1 MNCPE
6 AIEHLYSFLD
16 EELTVDLKTEVLV
29 HLEGC
34 EGCFGHYEFERA
46 FLLFLQAR
54 CKAQAAPPEL
64 RRRVFEQVMQDRDRQ
79 V

>member
-6 AIEHLYSFLD
+6 AIDHLYSFLD
-16 EELTVDLKTEVLV
+16 EELTVDVKTEVMV

-46 FLLFLQAR
+46 FLVFLKAR
-54 CKAQAAPPEL
+54 CKAQAAPPDL
-64 RRRVFEQVMQDRDRQ
+64 RRRVFEQVMQDPDRRA
-79 V
+79 